1 MKDINILDNPNEF
14 FDSLSTEEFKNL
26 LDEFGFEYEDIS
38 SYNNEVKTLKKYI
51 QNIKIK
57 IYKSRKEY
65 INFYKLNSTSDIK
78 VSINTTKMEKEY
90 FEQLLK
96 FKSQINSN
104 KKISKAV
111 QDDEYDWS
119 SVELGA
125 AQR

>member
-125 AQR
+125 A